1 MERQQK
7 AYKGVIDYFKKK
19 IMDGELRPGEKL
31 PPERDIAERLNVSRN
46 SVREAIRIMDM
57 TGVISSQQGSGNYI
71 TCEFQKS
78 LAETMTM
85 MFAMDQIDYKQISQ
99 IRQALECL
107 AFSLAIEHASD
118 EQIKEMES
126 LVKELDKSTDD
137 VKNAALDKKLH
148 FMLAQSSRNILV
160 LDFLEAC
167 SGVIDSFIHDMRAA
181 ILRTEERKKLLNEC
195 HKKLIEALKEK
206 DETKGQEALKRHFML
221 INEILE
227 EKLNCSLNVE
237 FLSWGE
243 HDTKY
248 SLLFSSQEDFDL
260 IFTASS
266 WCHYEQTVSL
276 GGFAPLS
283 EDFIKTYAPDIWEVV
298 PEMAW
303 EQAKIDGQIY
313 MVPNY
318 ANEFGQEVLAVRGDL
333 MEKYGMDDIT
343 SWDDLMKF
351 YKACAADGIYASQ
364 GGPWYPFFQ
373 SQGYSTTGGAPKG
386 GELILYHTQ
395 DPKDL
400 EFQYIGEWD
409 AFREYCQE
417 MKDLVDA
424 GAWSS
429 DVLNSSDERQTGLLT
444 GRTASMSWNLGTC
457 LTYGKQAN
465 EEHPDWNVT
474 MVDPNKNLSKKV
486 NSYINNGVAIN
497 ANSKNKERAMMVLN
511 EFYTNPDVYDL
522 AMLGIEGKHW
532 EAVGDDQYKVI
543 DESGYGVASNCNW
556 GWNNCTIQRE
566 EYLENRTALDD
577 KYESIKDAFNNNI
590 KEDHVYDGFNFDSS
604 NVSTQFAAVEA
615 AIDNYYNPLIN
626 GLVDDVDAS
635 IDAMNAAMDSA
646 GIQDILDEMN
656 RQAAEYVAEKEG
668 K

>member
-1 MERQQK
+1 M
-7 AYKGVIDYFKKK
+7 KKSTK
-19 IMDGELRPGEKL
+19 KL
-31 PPERDIAERLNVSRN
+31 VSVLLA
-46 SVREAIRIMDM
+46 SAMAAGM
-57 TGVISSQQGSGNYI
+57 LAGCGSGNGKGS
-71 TCEFQKS
+71 TGDSKS
-78 LAETMTM
+78 SSAASGTSGDNLSADTSEHVDLTMYLIGDRTPD
-85 MFAMDQIDYKQISQ
+85 F
-99 IRQALECL
+99 
-107 AFSLAIEHASD
+107 D
-118 EQIKEMES
+118 EVYAK
-126 LVKELDKSTDD
+126 
-137 VKNAALDKKLH
+137 
-148 FMLAQSSRNILV
+148 
-160 LDFLEAC
+160 
-167 SGVIDSFIHDMRAA
+167 
-181 ILRTEERKKLLNEC
+181 
-195 HKKLIEALKEK
+195 
-206 DETKGQEALKRHFML
+206 

-313 MVPNY
+313 MVPSY

-373 SQGYSTTGGAPKG
+373 SQGYSTTGGAPEG

-474 MVDPNKNLSKKV
+474 MVDPNKNLSKK
-486 NSYINNGVAIN
+486 
-497 ANSKNKERAMMVLN
+497 
-511 EFYTNPDVYDL
+511 
-522 AMLGIEGKHW
+522 
-532 EAVGDDQYKVI
+532 
-543 DESGYGVASNCNW
+543 
-556 GWNNCTIQRE
+556 
-566 EYLENRTALDD
+566 
-577 KYESIKDAFNNNI
+577 
-590 KEDHVYDGFNFDSS
+590 
-604 NVSTQFAAVEA
+604 
-615 AIDNYYNPLIN
+615 
-626 GLVDDVDAS
+626 
-635 IDAMNAAMDSA
+635 
-646 GIQDILDEMN
+646 
-656 RQAAEYVAEKEG
+656 
-668 K
+668 

>member
-1 MERQQK
+1 M
-7 AYKGVIDYFKKK
+7 KKSTK
-19 IMDGELRPGEKL
+19 KL
-31 PPERDIAERLNVSRN
+31 VSVLLA
-46 SVREAIRIMDM
+46 SAMAAGM
-57 TGVISSQQGSGNYI
+57 LAGCGSGNGNGS
-71 TCEFQKS
+71 TGDSKS
-78 LAETMTM
+78 SSAVSGTSGDNLNADTSEHVDLTMYLIGDRTPD
-85 MFAMDQIDYKQISQ
+85 F
-99 IRQALECL
+99 
-107 AFSLAIEHASD
+107 D
-118 EQIKEMES
+118 EVYAK
-126 LVKELDKSTDD
+126 
-137 VKNAALDKKLH
+137 
-148 FMLAQSSRNILV
+148 
-160 LDFLEAC
+160 
-167 SGVIDSFIHDMRAA
+167 
-181 ILRTEERKKLLNEC
+181 
-195 HKKLIEALKEK
+195 
-206 DETKGQEALKRHFML
+206 

-283 EDFIKTYAPDIWEVV
+283 EDFIKAYAPDIWEVV

-395 DPKDL
+395 DPEDL

-444 GRTASMSWNLGTC
+444 GRTASMSWNLGSC

-646 GIQDILDEMN
+646 GSRIFWM
-656 RQAAEYVAEKEG
+656 R
-668 K
+668 